1 MESAKSI
8 MKVLQP
14 KKERKKPK
22 KTEKQL
28 FEKPKN
34 YKNTRTSE
42 MVCPKG
48 MKICKCNKNTPK
60 CVKKSKKKKKI
71 KLSRY

>member
-22 KTEKQL
+22 TTETQL
-28 FEKPKN
+28 FEKPRA
-34 YKNTRTSE
+34 YKNINSGE
-42 MVCPKG
+42 MKCPKG

-60 CVKKSKKKKKI
+60 CIIKKKKK
-71 KLSRY
+71 Y